1 MFTEWMISSTPK
13 KEKGK
18 TGITTILSFLL
29 HATLIGAMIVIPIL
43 TSSKLPKY
51 QVNAAFLAPPPPP
64 PPPPPPKGGKKI
76 NKKLEEKL
84 KQLKKKKAEA
94 KKTQQLVAPLD
105 IPKEEPQDTDVGLI
119 ASLKGVGDEGVPGGV
134 DGGIPGGVDDGS
146 LTGLIERVGDDN
158 LDNVQT
164 VVQPPKII
172 KRVAPVYPPL
182 AAKIRAQGDV
192 VLQCVTDI
200 YGNVVSV
207 KVLSSPHPLLT
218 KAAVDAVRQWKFE
231 PMIINGIPRPVRFV
245 LRVKFRLTR

>member
-18 TGITTILSFLL
+18 TWITTVLSFLL
-29 HATLIGAMIVIPIL
+29 HAVLIGAMIIIPIL
-43 TSSKLPKY
+43 TSSELPKY

-84 KQLKKKKAEA
+84 KQLKKKKAES

-105 IPKEEPQDTDVGLI
+105 IPKEEPQDTDAGLI
-119 ASLKGVGDEGVPGGV
+119 EGLENIGEGVEGGVEGGIEGGV
-134 DGGIPGGVDDGS
+134 DEGS
-146 LTGLIERVGDDN
+146 LSNLLTQVGGDN

-164 VVQPPKII
+164 IVQPPKII

-192 VLQCVTDI
+192 VLQCITDI
-200 YGNVVSV
+200 YGNVVNV

-245 LRVKFRLTR
+245 LTVKFRLTR

>member
-18 TGITTILSFLL
+18 TGLTGIVSIIF
-29 HATLIGAMIVIPIL
+29 HALIIAAMIIIPIL
-43 TSSKLPKY
+43 SSSKLPKY
-51 QVNAAFLAPPPPP
+51 EVNAAFLAPPPPP
-64 PPPPPPKGGKKI
+64 PPPPPPRGGKKI

-105 IPKEEPQDTDVGLI
+105 IPKEEPQDTD
-119 ASLKGVGDEGVPGGV
+119 A
-134 DGGIPGGVDDGS
+134 
-146 LTGLIERVGDDN
+146 GLIEGLQDIGEGVEGGVEGGIEGGVEEGSLSGLLTQVGGEN
-158 LDNVQT
+158 LERVQT

-172 KRVAPVYPPL
+172 KKVAPIYPPL

-200 YGNVVSV
+200 YGNVVNV

-218 KAAVDAVRQWKFE
+218 KAAIDAVRQWKFE

-245 LRVKFRLTR
+245 LTVKFRLR